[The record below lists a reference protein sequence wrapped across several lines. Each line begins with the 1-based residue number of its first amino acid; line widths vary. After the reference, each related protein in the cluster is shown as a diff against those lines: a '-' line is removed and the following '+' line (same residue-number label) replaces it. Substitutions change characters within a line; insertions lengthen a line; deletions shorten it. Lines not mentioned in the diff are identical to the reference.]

1 MSAPQLYIKVL
12 DEGLYAEEL
21 RSGFHG
27 KYPGDAG
34 IDLRSTEDIEVAKG
48 TTIKVSL
55 GVAVAVPYGFVG
67 WLGGRSSTA
76 ISWDVVSHEGKIDA
90 GYRGPVHGI
99 LTAVGRNVQITRGE
113 RIAQL
118 VIVPIVQPIWEI
130 ATDQEWSDLE
140 LISHRGK
147 LGLGSTGRA

>member
-1 MSAPQLYIKVL
+1 MTPPQLYIKVL
-12 DEGLYAEEL
+12 DEDLYSKEL
-21 RSGFHG
+21 KTGFLP

-34 IDLRSTEDIEVAKG
+34 IDLRSTEDVEVAKG

-55 GVAVAVPYGFVG
+55 GVAVAIPEGYVG

-76 ISWDVVSHEGKIDA
+76 ISWDVVSHEGKVDA
-90 GYRGPVHGI
+90 GYRGPIHGI
-99 LTAVGRNVQITRGE
+99 LTAVGKNVQIARGE

-118 VIVPIVQPIWEI
+118 VVVPIVPPAWDIVNEF
-130 ATDQEWSDLE
+130 SDE
-140 LISHRGK
+140 TQRGK